1 MTRKPLPRRNTLV
14 LGGSVL
20 VALGALL
27 LVSPVA
33 VGNTVV
39 RIVALVL
46 AVTGVAALVQA
57 YRSEASAQRGVS
69 MALGAV
75 AAVLGVLVWL
85 NPQVGTGFLTA
96 LLMGFFA
103 VDGGWKLMMAFR
115 YRPLRAWWWLLA
127 SGILS
132 LFFVLL
138 LGWQW
143 PVSAAWVIGVLVG
156 LDFLGAGVS
165 MLLLASA
172 MGKAGSGGGAAGDP
186 F

>member
-1 MTRKPLPRRNTLV
+1 MTHNPLPRRNTLV
-14 LGGSVL
+14 LGGSAL

-27 LVSPVA
+27 LISPVA
-33 VGNTVV
+33 FGNAVV

-46 AVTGVAALVQA
+46 AVAGVAAFVQA
-57 YRSEASAQRGVS
+57 YRSGSSAQRGIS
-69 MALGAV
+69 MVLGAV
-75 AAVLGVLVWL
+75 AAALGVLVWL
-85 NPQVGTGFLTA
+85 NPHVGTGFLTA

-103 VDGGWKLMMAFR
+103 VDGGWKLLAALR
-115 YRPLRAWWWLLA
+115 YRPLRAWPWLLA
-127 SGILS
+127 SGLLS

-156 LDFLGAGVS
+156 LDLLGAGVS

-172 MGKAGSGGGAAGDP
+172 MGKVDSGVSAGRDP